1 MKVLID
7 INCPECHSDKTN
19 RVLSES
25 TLTKY
30 NNRSYALFICEN
42 CDKTFIVRYVND
54 ATNDFKVIFEKSKC
68 TRDSI
73 NISEMEDIENIKESI
88 RKNIIFE
95 TISPYDKGG
104 QTVSIVRLNTIL
116 ISKELDIK
124 IEIGAH
130 RSAIKNRDLA
140 MVLFELA
147 MDEIIK

>member
-1 MKVLID
+1 
-7 INCPECHSDKTN
+7 
-19 RVLSES
+19 
-25 TLTKY
+25 
-30 NNRSYALFICEN
+30 
-42 CDKTFIVRYVND
+42 
-54 ATNDFKVIFEKSKC
+54 
-68 TRDSI
+68 
-73 NISEMEDIENIKESI
+73 MEDIENIKESI